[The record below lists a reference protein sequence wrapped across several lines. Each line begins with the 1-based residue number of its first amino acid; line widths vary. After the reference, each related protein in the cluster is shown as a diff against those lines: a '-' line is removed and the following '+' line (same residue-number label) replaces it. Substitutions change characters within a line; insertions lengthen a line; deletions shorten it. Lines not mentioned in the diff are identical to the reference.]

1 MVSNNLLKRI
11 IVSLIIFTSYFTLS
25 LFSFESVKY
34 FITIIYILIVVE
46 ILSNFKSKR
55 YTIILYLSISYLSLY
70 LIDFDT
76 KNLIKFNLF
85 ISIIILFDSFSYI
98 IGKIFGKTK
107 IAFSFSPNKTLE
119 GLIGGIFFS
128 FIISIFYCIIF
139 NINISLY
146 LIIFIFLII
155 FSSFIGDMIESYFK
169 RINNLK
175 NASNYLPGHG
185 GFFDRFD
192 SLIFSILSYSI
203 FNNLI

>member
-1 MVSNNLLKRI
+1 M
-11 IVSLIIFTSYFTLS
+11 
-25 LFSFESVKY
+25 
-34 FITIIYILIVVE
+34 
-46 ILSNFKSKR
+46 
-55 YTIILYLSISYLSLY
+55 
-70 LIDFDT
+70 IDFDT

-146 LIIFIFLII
+146 LILFIFLII

-175 NASNYLPGHG
+175 NSSNYLPGHG

-192 SLIFSILSYSI
+192 SLIFSILTYSI

>member
-128 FIISIFYCIIF
+128 FIIF

-146 LIIFIFLII
+146 LILFIFLII